1 MIGFKKTPIR
11 LVLIIFFISVVSI
24 ILIYVDS
31 LNNEPLAIEEITISR
46 DLSESFTP
54 IKSKQIHTVRKGDSL
69 SVIFEDKQVPLNTAY
84 KIFDFD
90 KNNLLSSIIP
100 GDIMEFNYMGNDLL
114 SIEIIKDDVNS
125 ILIKTEDEISI
136 VNIKKEAQTI
146 TSFGFG
152 EIRDSFY
159 KSAKDVGIPDSIIM
173 DFAYI
178 FGWDID
184 FIFDVRKGDKFSVI
198 YETEFSEGEKI
209 SNGDIVFAEFTNRE
223 KKYIAQRF
231 FDDVQGKQYFN
242 ENGENVKKAFLRA
255 PLDFAYISSH
265 FNPNRMHPI
274 LHKIKAHNGVDYA
287 AKTGTPVRATGEGT
301 VILRANKGG
310 YGRLIEIRHFN
321 EYTTR
326 YAHLSGYAKGLQVG
340 SKVDQGDIIGYVGK
354 SGLATGPHLHYEFRV
369 NGMHT
374 DPLRVKFPNA
384 KPIESENKED
394 FTNFALALDL
404 KMNTLKKKLFSSNE
418 EKIEE

>member
-11 LVLIIFFISVVSI
+11 LVLITFLISVVSI

-31 LNNEPLAIEEITISR
+31 LDNEPLAIEEITISR
-46 DLSESFTP
+46 DLSESLTP
-54 IKSKQIHTVRKGDSL
+54 IKSKQIHTVKKGDSL

-209 SNGDIVFAEFTNRE
+209 SSGDIVFAEFTNRD

-231 FDDVQGKQYFN
+231 FDSVQGKQYFN

-287 AKTGTPVRATGEGT
+287 AKRNTPVKASGDG
-301 VILRANKGG
+301 VISFIGRQSG
-310 YGRLIEIRHFN
+310 YGRTVEIKHGGN
-321 EYTTR
+321 IKTL
-326 YAHLSGYAKGLQVG
+326 YAHLERFNTKLKVG
-340 SKVDQGDIIGYVGK
+340 SKVKQGEIIAFVGD
-354 SGLATGPHLHYEFRV
+354 SGQATGPHLHFEFWQGEIRS
-369 NGMHT
+369 
-374 DPLRVKFPNA
+374 DPVKVKLPSA
-384 KPIESENKED
+384 KPINNAQRNEFED
-394 FTNFALALDL
+394 LLALNL
-404 KMNTLKKKLFSSNE
+404 NKLNE
-418 EKIEE
+418 YNLPKYE

>member
-11 LVLIIFFISVVSI
+11 LVLITFLISVVSI

-31 LNNEPLAIEEITISR
+31 LDNEPLAIEEITISR
-46 DLSESFTP
+46 DLSESLTP
-54 IKSKQIHTVRKGDSL
+54 IKSKQIHTVKKGDSL

-114 SIEIIKDDVNS
+114 SIEIIKDDINS

-209 SNGDIVFAEFTNRE
+209 SSGDIVFAEFTNRE

-287 AKTGTPVRATGEGT
+287 AKRNTPVKASGDG
-301 VILRANKGG
+301 VISFIGRQSG
-310 YGRLIEIRHFN
+310 YGRTVEIKHGGN
-321 EYTTR
+321 IKTL
-326 YAHLSGYAKGLQVG
+326 YAHLERFNTKLKVG
-340 SKVDQGDIIGYVGK
+340 SKVKQGEIIAFVGD
-354 SGLATGPHLHYEFRV
+354 SGQATGPHLHFEFWQGEIRS
-369 NGMHT
+369 
-374 DPLRVKFPNA
+374 DPVKVKLPSA
-384 KPIESENKED
+384 KPVNNSQRNEFED
-394 FTNFALALDL
+394 LLALNLNKLNEYNLL
-404 KMNTLKKKLFSSNE
+404 KYE
-418 EKIEE
+418 

>member
-11 LVLIIFFISVVSI
+11 LVLITFLISVVSI

-31 LNNEPLAIEEITISR
+31 LDNEPLAIEEITISR
-46 DLSESFTP
+46 DLSEGLIP

-100 GDIMEFNYMGNDLL
+100 GDIMEFNYMGDNLL
-114 SIEIIKDDVNS
+114 SIEIIKDDINS

-146 TSFGFG
+146 TSLGFG

-159 KSAKDVGIPDSIIM
+159 KSAIDVGIPDSIIM

-198 YETEFSEGEKI
+198 YETDFSEGEKI
-209 SNGDIVFAEFTNRE
+209 SSGDIVFAEFTNRE

-287 AKTGTPVRATGEGT
+287 AKRNTPVKASGDG
-301 VILRANKGG
+301 VISFIGRQSG
-310 YGRLIEIRHFN
+310 YGRTVEIKHGGN
-321 EYTTR
+321 IKTL
-326 YAHLSGYAKGLQVG
+326 YAHLERFNTKLKVG
-340 SKVDQGDIIGYVGK
+340 SKVKQGEIIAFVGD
-354 SGLATGPHLHYEFRV
+354 SGQATGPHLHFEFWQGEIRS
-369 NGMHT
+369 
-374 DPLRVKFPNA
+374 DPVKVKLPSA
-384 KPIESENKED
+384 KPVNNSQRNEFED
-394 FTNFALALDL
+394 LLALNL
-404 KMNTLKKKLFSSNE
+404 NKLNE
-418 EKIEE
+418 YNLPKYE

>member
-11 LVLIIFFISVVSI
+11 LVLITFLISVVSI

-31 LNNEPLAIEEITISR
+31 LDNEPLAIEEITISR
-46 DLSESFTP
+46 DLSESLTP

-136 VNIKKEAQTI
+136 MDIKKEAQTI

-209 SNGDIVFAEFTNRE
+209 SSGDIVFAEFTNRE

-287 AKTGTPVRATGEGT
+287 AKRNTPVKASGDG
-301 VILRANKGG
+301 VISFIGRQSG
-310 YGRLIEIRHFN
+310 YGRTVEIKHGGN
-321 EYTTR
+321 IKTL
-326 YAHLSGYAKGLQVG
+326 YAHLERFNTKLKVG
-340 SKVDQGDIIGYVGK
+340 SKVKQGEIIAFVGD
-354 SGLATGPHLHYEFRV
+354 SGQATGPHLHFEFWQGEIRS
-369 NGMHT
+369 
-374 DPLRVKFPNA
+374 DPVKVKLPSA
-384 KPIESENKED
+384 KPVNNSQRNEFED
-394 FTNFALALDL
+394 LLALNLNKLNEYNLL
-404 KMNTLKKKLFSSNE
+404 KYE
-418 EKIEE
+418 

>member
-11 LVLIIFFISVVSI
+11 LVLITFLICVFSI

-46 DLSESFTP
+46 DLSESFTH

-209 SNGDIVFAEFTNRE
+209 SSGDIVFAEFTNRE

-231 FDDVQGKQYFN
+231 FDSVQGKQYFN

-287 AKTGTPVRATGEGT
+287 AKRNTPVKASGDG
-301 VILRANKGG
+301 VISFIGRQSG
-310 YGRLIEIRHFN
+310 YGRTVEIKHGGN
-321 EYTTR
+321 IKTL
-326 YAHLSGYAKGLQVG
+326 YAHLERFNTKLKVG
-340 SKVDQGDIIGYVGK
+340 SKVKQGEIIAFVGD
-354 SGLATGPHLHYEFRV
+354 SGQATGPHLHFEFWQGEIRS
-369 NGMHT
+369 
-374 DPLRVKFPNA
+374 DPVKVKLPSA
-384 KPIESENKED
+384 KPVNNSQRNEFED
-394 FTNFALALDL
+394 LLALNL
-404 KMNTLKKKLFSSNE
+404 NKLNE
-418 EKIEE
+418 YNLPKYE

>member
-11 LVLIIFFISVVSI
+11 LVLIIFLISVVSI

-46 DLSESFTP
+46 DLSESLTP

-152 EIRDSFY
+152 EIKDSFY

-209 SNGDIVFAEFTNRE
+209 SSGDIVFAEFTNRE

-287 AKTGTPVRATGEGT
+287 AKRNTPVKASGDG
-301 VILRANKGG
+301 VISFIGRQSG
-310 YGRLIEIRHFN
+310 YGRTVEIKHGGN
-321 EYTTR
+321 IKTL
-326 YAHLSGYAKGLQVG
+326 YAHLERFNTKLKVG
-340 SKVDQGDIIGYVGK
+340 SKVKQGEIIAFVGD
-354 SGLATGPHLHYEFRV
+354 SGQATGPHLHFEFWQGEIRS
-369 NGMHT
+369 
-374 DPLRVKFPNA
+374 DPVKVKLPSA
-384 KPIESENKED
+384 KPVNNSQRNEFED
-394 FTNFALALDL
+394 LLALNL
-404 KMNTLKKKLFSSNE
+404 NKLNE
-418 EKIEE
+418 YNLPKYE

>member
-11 LVLIIFFISVVSI
+11 LVLITFLISVVSI

-31 LNNEPLAIEEITISR
+31 LDNEPLAIEEITISR
-46 DLSESFTP
+46 DLSESLTP
-54 IKSKQIHTVRKGDSL
+54 IKSKQIHIVRKGDSL

-209 SNGDIVFAEFTNRE
+209 SSGDIVFAEFTNRE

-231 FDDVQGKQYFN
+231 FDSVQGKQYFN

-287 AKTGTPVRATGEGT
+287 AKRNTPVKASGDG
-301 VILRANKGG
+301 VISFIGRQSG
-310 YGRLIEIRHFN
+310 YGRTVEIKHGGN
-321 EYTTR
+321 IKTL
-326 YAHLSGYAKGLQVG
+326 YAHLERFNTKLKVG
-340 SKVDQGDIIGYVGK
+340 SKVKQGEIIAFVGD
-354 SGLATGPHLHYEFRV
+354 SGQATGPHLHFEFWQGEIRS
-369 NGMHT
+369 
-374 DPLRVKFPNA
+374 DPVKVKLPSA
-384 KPIESENKED
+384 KPVNNAQRNEFED
-394 FTNFALALDL
+394 LLALNL
-404 KMNTLKKKLFSSNE
+404 NKLNE
-418 EKIEE
+418 YNLPKYE

>member
-11 LVLIIFFISVVSI
+11 LVLITFLISVVSI

-31 LNNEPLAIEEITISR
+31 INNEPLAIEEITISR
-46 DLSESFTP
+46 DLSEGLIP

-114 SIEIIKDDVNS
+114 SIEIIKDDINS

-198 YETEFSEGEKI
+198 YETDFSEGEKI
-209 SNGDIVFAEFTNRE
+209 SSGDIVFAEFTNRE

-231 FDDVQGKQYFN
+231 FDNVQGKQYFN

-287 AKTGTPVRATGEGT
+287 AKRNTPVKASGDG
-301 VILRANKGG
+301 VISFIGRQSG
-310 YGRLIEIRHFN
+310 YGRTVEIKHGGN
-321 EYTTR
+321 IKTL
-326 YAHLSGYAKGLQVG
+326 YAHLERFNTKLKVG
-340 SKVDQGDIIGYVGK
+340 SKVKQGEIIAYVGD
-354 SGLATGPHLHYEFRV
+354 SGQATGPHLHFEFWQGEIRS
-369 NGMHT
+369 
-374 DPLRVKFPNA
+374 DPVKVKLPSA
-384 KPIESENKED
+384 KPVNNSQRNEFED
-394 FTNFALALDL
+394 LLALNL
-404 KMNTLKKKLFSSNE
+404 NKLNE
-418 EKIEE
+418 YNLPKYE

>member
-11 LVLIIFFISVVSI
+11 LVLITFLISVVSI

-46 DLSESFTP
+46 DLSEGLTP

-136 VNIKKEAQTI
+136 MNIKKEAQTI

-209 SNGDIVFAEFTNRE
+209 SSGDIVFAEFTNRE

-287 AKTGTPVRATGEGT
+287 AKRNTPVKASGDG
-301 VILRANKGG
+301 VISFIGRQSG
-310 YGRLIEIRHFN
+310 YGRTVEIKHGGN
-321 EYTTR
+321 IKTL
-326 YAHLSGYAKGLQVG
+326 YAHLERFNTKLKVG
-340 SKVDQGDIIGYVGK
+340 SKVKQGEIIAFVGD
-354 SGLATGPHLHYEFRV
+354 SGQATGPHLHFEFWQGEIRS
-369 NGMHT
+369 
-374 DPLRVKFPNA
+374 DPVKVKLPSA
-384 KPIESENKED
+384 KPVNNAQRNEFED
-394 FTNFALALDL
+394 LLALNL
-404 KMNTLKKKLFSSNE
+404 NKLNE
-418 EKIEE
+418 YNLPKYE

>member
-11 LVLIIFFISVVSI
+11 LVLITFLICVFSI

-46 DLSESFTP
+46 DLSEGLTP
-54 IKSKQIHTVRKGDSL
+54 IKSKQIHTVKKGDSL

-209 SNGDIVFAEFTNRE
+209 SSGDIVFAEFTNRE

-287 AKTGTPVRATGEGT
+287 AKRNTPVKASGDG
-301 VILRANKGG
+301 VISFIGRQSG
-310 YGRLIEIRHFN
+310 YGRTVEIKHGGN
-321 EYTTR
+321 IKTL
-326 YAHLSGYAKGLQVG
+326 YAHLERFNTKLKVG
-340 SKVDQGDIIGYVGK
+340 SKVKQGEIIAFVGD
-354 SGLATGPHLHYEFRV
+354 SGQATGPHLHFEFWQGEIRS
-369 NGMHT
+369 
-374 DPLRVKFPNA
+374 DPVKVKLPSA
-384 KPIESENKED
+384 KPVNNSQRNEFED
-394 FTNFALALDL
+394 LLALNL
-404 KMNTLKKKLFSSNE
+404 NKLNE
-418 EKIEE
+418 YNLPKYE

>member
-11 LVLIIFFISVVSI
+11 LVLITFLISVVSI

-31 LNNEPLAIEEITISR
+31 LDNEPLAIEEITISR
-46 DLSESFTP
+46 DLSEGLIP

-114 SIEIIKDDVNS
+114 SIEIIKDDINS

-184 FIFDVRKGDKFSVI
+184 FIFDVREGDKFSVI
-198 YETEFSEGEKI
+198 YETDFSEGEKI
-209 SNGDIVFAEFTNRE
+209 SSGDIVFAEFTNKD

-231 FDDVQGKQYFN
+231 FDNVQGKQYFN

-287 AKTGTPVRATGEGT
+287 AKRNTPVKASGDG
-301 VILRANKGG
+301 VISFIGRQSG
-310 YGRLIEIRHFN
+310 YGRTVEIKHGGN
-321 EYTTR
+321 IKTL
-326 YAHLSGYAKGLQVG
+326 YAHLERFNTKLKVG
-340 SKVDQGDIIGYVGK
+340 SKVKQGEIIAFVGD
-354 SGLATGPHLHYEFRV
+354 SGQATGPHLHFEFWQGEIRS
-369 NGMHT
+369 
-374 DPLRVKFPNA
+374 DPVKVKLPSA
-384 KPIESENKED
+384 KPVNNAQRNEFED
-394 FTNFALALDL
+394 LLALNL
-404 KMNTLKKKLFSSNE
+404 NKLNE
-418 EKIEE
+418 YNLPKYE

>member
-11 LVLIIFFISVVSI
+11 LVLITFLISVVSI

-31 LNNEPLAIEEITISR
+31 LDNEPLAIEEITISR
-46 DLSESFTP
+46 DLSESLTP
-54 IKSKQIHTVRKGDSL
+54 IKSKQIHTVKKGDSL

-152 EIRDSFY
+152 EIKDSFY

-198 YETEFSEGEKI
+198 YETDFSEGEKI
-209 SNGDIVFAEFTNRE
+209 SSGDIVFAEFTNRE

-231 FDDVQGKQYFN
+231 FDNVQGKQYFN

-287 AKTGTPVRATGEGT
+287 AKRNTPVKASGDG
-301 VILRANKGG
+301 VISFIGRQSG
-310 YGRLIEIRHFN
+310 YGRTVEIKHGGN
-321 EYTTR
+321 IKTL
-326 YAHLSGYAKGLQVG
+326 YAHLERFNTKLKVG
-340 SKVDQGDIIGYVGK
+340 SKVKQGEIIAFVGD
-354 SGLATGPHLHYEFRV
+354 SGQATGPHLHFEFWQGEIRS
-369 NGMHT
+369 
-374 DPLRVKFPNA
+374 DPVKVKLPSA
-384 KPIESENKED
+384 KPVNNAQRNEFED
-394 FTNFALALDL
+394 LLALNL
-404 KMNTLKKKLFSSNE
+404 NKLNE
-418 EKIEE
+418 YNLPKYE

>member
-11 LVLIIFFISVVSI
+11 LVLITFLICVVSI

-46 DLSESFTP
+46 DLSEGLTP

-114 SIEIIKDDVNS
+114 SIEIIKNDVNS

-209 SNGDIVFAEFTNRE
+209 SSGDIVFAEFTNRE

-287 AKTGTPVRATGEGT
+287 AKRNTPVKASGDG
-301 VILRANKGG
+301 VISFIGRQSG
-310 YGRLIEIRHFN
+310 YGRTVEIKHGGN
-321 EYTTR
+321 IKTL
-326 YAHLSGYAKGLQVG
+326 YAHLERFNTKLKVG
-340 SKVDQGDIIGYVGK
+340 SKVKQGEIIAFVGD
-354 SGLATGPHLHYEFRV
+354 SGQATGPHLHFEFWQGEIRS
-369 NGMHT
+369 
-374 DPLRVKFPNA
+374 DPVKVKLPSA
-384 KPIESENKED
+384 KPVNNAQRNEFEDLLTLNLNK
-394 FTNFALALDL
+394 L
-404 KMNTLKKKLFSSNE
+404 NE
-418 EKIEE
+418 YNLPKYE

>member
-11 LVLIIFFISVVSI
+11 LVLITFLISVVSI

-31 LNNEPLAIEEITISR
+31 LDNEPLAIEEITISR
-46 DLSESFTP
+46 DLSEGLTP

-100 GDIMEFNYMGNDLL
+100 GDIMEFNYMGDNLL
-114 SIEIIKDDVNS
+114 SIEIIKDDINS
-125 ILIKTEDEISI
+125 ILIKTKDEISI
-136 VNIKKEAQTI
+136 VNIKKEAQTV

-209 SNGDIVFAEFTNRE
+209 SSGDIVFAEFTNRE

-287 AKTGTPVRATGEGT
+287 AKRNTPVKASGDG
-301 VILRANKGG
+301 VISFIGRQSG
-310 YGRLIEIRHFN
+310 YGRTVEIKHGGN
-321 EYTTR
+321 IKTL
-326 YAHLSGYAKGLQVG
+326 YAHLERFNTKLKVG
-340 SKVDQGDIIGYVGK
+340 SKVKQGEIIAFVGD
-354 SGLATGPHLHYEFRV
+354 SGQATGPHLHFEFWQGEIRS
-369 NGMHT
+369 
-374 DPLRVKFPNA
+374 DPVKVKLPSA
-384 KPIESENKED
+384 KPVNNAQRNEFED
-394 FTNFALALDL
+394 LLALNL
-404 KMNTLKKKLFSSNE
+404 NKLNE
-418 EKIEE
+418 YNLPKYE

>member
-11 LVLIIFFISVVSI
+11 LVLIIFLISVVSI

-31 LNNEPLAIEEITISR
+31 LDNEPLAIEEITISR
-46 DLSESFTP
+46 DLSEGLTP

-136 VNIKKEAQTI
+136 MNIKKEAQTI

-152 EIRDSFY
+152 EIKDSFY

-209 SNGDIVFAEFTNRE
+209 SSGDIVFAEFTNRE

-287 AKTGTPVRATGEGT
+287 AKKNTPVKASGDG
-301 VILRANKGG
+301 VISFIGRQSG
-310 YGRLIEIRHFN
+310 YGRTVEIKHGGN
-321 EYTTR
+321 IKTL
-326 YAHLSGYAKGLQVG
+326 YAHLERFNTKLKVG
-340 SKVDQGDIIGYVGK
+340 SKVKQGEIIAFVGD
-354 SGLATGPHLHYEFRV
+354 SGQATGPHLHFEFWQGEIRS
-369 NGMHT
+369 
-374 DPLRVKFPNA
+374 DPVKVKLPSA
-384 KPIESENKED
+384 KPVNNAQRNEFED
-394 FTNFALALDL
+394 LLALNL
-404 KMNTLKKKLFSSNE
+404 NKLNE
-418 EKIEE
+418 YNLPKYE

>member
-11 LVLIIFFISVVSI
+11 LVLITFLISVVSI

-46 DLSESFTP
+46 DLSESLTP

-146 TSFGFG
+146 TSVGFG

-209 SNGDIVFAEFTNRE
+209 SSGDIVFAEFTNRE

-287 AKTGTPVRATGEGT
+287 AKRNTPVKASGDG
-301 VILRANKGG
+301 VISFIGRQSG
-310 YGRLIEIRHFN
+310 YGRTVEIKHGGN
-321 EYTTR
+321 IKTL
-326 YAHLSGYAKGLQVG
+326 YAHLERFNTKLKVG
-340 SKVDQGDIIGYVGK
+340 SKVKQGEIIAFVGD
-354 SGLATGPHLHYEFRV
+354 SGQATGPHLHFEFWQGEIRS
-369 NGMHT
+369 
-374 DPLRVKFPNA
+374 DPVKVKLPSA
-384 KPIESENKED
+384 KPVNNSQRNEFED
-394 FTNFALALDL
+394 LLALNL
-404 KMNTLKKKLFSSNE
+404 NKLNE
-418 EKIEE
+418 YNLPKYE

>member
-11 LVLIIFFISVVSI
+11 LVLITFLISVVSI

-46 DLSESFTP
+46 DLSESLTP
-54 IKSKQIHTVRKGDSL
+54 IKSKQIHTVKKGDSL

-209 SNGDIVFAEFTNRE
+209 SSGDIVFAEFTNRE

-287 AKTGTPVRATGEGT
+287 AKRNTPVKASGDG
-301 VILRANKGG
+301 VISFIGRQSG
-310 YGRLIEIRHFN
+310 YGRTVEIKHGGN
-321 EYTTR
+321 IKTL
-326 YAHLSGYAKGLQVG
+326 YAHLERFNTKLKVG
-340 SKVDQGDIIGYVGK
+340 SKVKQGEIIAFVGD
-354 SGLATGPHLHYEFRV
+354 SGQATGPHLHFEFWQGEIRS
-369 NGMHT
+369 
-374 DPLRVKFPNA
+374 DPVKVKLPSA
-384 KPIESENKED
+384 KPINNAQRNEFED
-394 FTNFALALDL
+394 LLALNL
-404 KMNTLKKKLFSSNE
+404 NKLNE
-418 EKIEE
+418 YNLPKYE

>member
-11 LVLIIFFISVVSI
+11 LVLITFLISVVSI

-31 LNNEPLAIEEITISR
+31 LDNEPLAIEEITISR
-46 DLSESFTP
+46 DLSEGLTP

-198 YETEFSEGEKI
+198 YETDFSEGEKI
-209 SNGDIVFAEFTNRE
+209 SSGDIVFAEFTNRE

-231 FDDVQGKQYFN
+231 FDNVQGKQYFN

-287 AKTGTPVRATGEGT
+287 AKRNTPVKASGDG
-301 VILRANKGG
+301 VISFIGRQSG
-310 YGRLIEIRHFN
+310 YGRTVEIKHGGN
-321 EYTTR
+321 IKTL
-326 YAHLSGYAKGLQVG
+326 YAHLERFNTKLKVG
-340 SKVDQGDIIGYVGK
+340 SKVKQGEIIAFVGD
-354 SGLATGPHLHYEFRV
+354 SGQATGPHLHFEFWQGEIRS
-369 NGMHT
+369 
-374 DPLRVKFPNA
+374 DPVKVKLPSA
-384 KPIESENKED
+384 KPVNNAQRNEFED
-394 FTNFALALDL
+394 LLALNL
-404 KMNTLKKKLFSSNE
+404 NKLNE
-418 EKIEE
+418 YNLPKYE

>member
-1 MIGFKKTPIR
+1 M
-11 LVLIIFFISVVSI
+11 IIFLISVVSI

-31 LNNEPLAIEEITISR
+31 LDNEPLAIEEITISR
-46 DLSESFTP
+46 DLSEGLTP

-136 VNIKKEAQTI
+136 MNIKKEAQTI

-152 EIRDSFY
+152 EIKDSFY

-209 SNGDIVFAEFTNRE
+209 SSGDIVFAEFTNRE

-274 LHKIKAHNGVDYA
+274 LHKIKAHNGVDYV
-287 AKTGTPVRATGEGT
+287 AKRNTPVKASGDG
-301 VILRANKGG
+301 VISFIGRQSG
-310 YGRLIEIRHFN
+310 YGRTVEIKHGGN
-321 EYTTR
+321 IKTL
-326 YAHLSGYAKGLQVG
+326 YAHLERFNTKLKVG
-340 SKVDQGDIIGYVGK
+340 SKVKQGEIIAFVGD
-354 SGLATGPHLHYEFRV
+354 SGQATGPHLHFEFWQGEIRS
-369 NGMHT
+369 
-374 DPLRVKFPNA
+374 DPVKVKLPSA
-384 KPIESENKED
+384 KPVNNAQRNEFED
-394 FTNFALALDL
+394 LLALNL
-404 KMNTLKKKLFSSNE
+404 NKLNE
-418 EKIEE
+418 YNLPKYE